1 MAMQTLLRREGFPG
15 RVMRVGAGLAVA
27 AGLMGACA
35 KGRVSA
41 QPAERAQEAAPA
53 NVTREADE
61 LLTRLEHAGEGIT
74 DLTADINFDKTFALQ
89 GDEQRRIGKLYF
101 RSETPRAD
109 GKPGRR
115 AFAVTFTRMYVGDR
129 VEDDP
134 VTYIFDGE
142 WLLEK
147 HAKAK
152 HFEKRQVARPGD
164 NFDPLR
170 IGEGPFPMPIG
181 QKKGDIV
188 SRYQVALEPAEG
200 GLDPAM
206 PPAPSLIKFASS
218 NGGSLQLHL
227 VPLPDRSSDNLKD
240 IRLWYNKSDLLP
252 RMARTVNGAGDVTI
266 VQLLNVRTDVKV
278 PEKELDTT
286 TPGPGWDGQVQEW
299 REPVAGGARAPIE
312 PGIRQPGPGVEEKK
326 R

>member
-1 MAMQTLLRREGFPG
+1 MAMQTMLGRAGFLAG
-15 RVMRVGAGLAVA
+15 VTWVGAGLVVA

-35 KGRVSA
+35 SGQMNA
-41 QPAERAQEAAPA
+41 QPAERAQTEAPTS
-53 NVTREADE
+53 VTPEADE

-74 DLTADINFDKTFALQ
+74 DLTADINYDKTFPLQ

-101 RSETPRAD
+101 RSEPPQTD

-115 AFAVTFTRMYVGDR
+115 AFAVTFTKMYVGDR

-134 VTYIFDGE
+134 VTYIFDGQ
-142 WLLEK
+142 WLLVK
-147 HAKAK
+147 YAKAK
-152 HFEKRQVARPGD
+152 RYEKRQVARPGD

-188 SRYQVALEPAEG
+188 SRYQVAMEPTEG
-200 GLDPAM
+200 GLDPAT
-206 PPAPSLIKFASS
+206 PPGPSLIKFALN
-218 NGGSLQLHL
+218 NGGSFQLHL

-240 IRLWYNKSDLLP
+240 IRLWYNKADLLP
-252 RMARTVNGAGDVTI
+252 RMARTENGAGEVSI

-286 TPGPGWDGQVQEW
+286 TPGAGWDGQTSEW
-299 REPVAGGARAPIE
+299 REPVADGARSAME
-312 PGIRQPGPGVEEKK
+312 PGIRQAGPGVEEKK